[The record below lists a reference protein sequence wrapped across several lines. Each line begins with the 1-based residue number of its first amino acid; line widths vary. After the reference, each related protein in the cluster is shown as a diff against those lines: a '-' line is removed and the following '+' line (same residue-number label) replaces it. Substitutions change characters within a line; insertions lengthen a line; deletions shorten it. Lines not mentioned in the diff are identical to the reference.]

1 MTVGTHSYVEH
12 ARAKKLADATAI
24 GIDDALIS
32 KLVERFYDTIR
43 HDELLGPIFAA
54 HVVDWTPHLGR
65 MKDFWASVTLESGR
79 FRGNPMIKHIA
90 VGGLEQAHFD
100 RWLIL
105 WRETVGSV
113 VAEAAAAELFRSS
126 ADRIARSLL
135 SGIRIHCGGLDAL
148 CAPLAA
154 DGTANV

>member
-1 MTVGTHSYVEH
+1 MRVDTHSYVER

-32 KLVERFYDTIR
+32 RLVERFYDAIR
-43 HDELLGPIFAA
+43 QDELLGPIFAA

-100 RWLIL
+100 RWLML
-105 WRETVGSV
+105 WRQTVGSV
-113 VAEAAAAELFRSS
+113 VPEEAAAELFRSS

-135 SGIRIHCGGLDAL
+135 NGIRIHCGGLDAL
-148 CAPLAA
+148 LAPTVTTEKDSA
-154 DGTANV
+154 

>member
-1 MTVGTHSYVEH
+1 MMTSDTHPHVER

-32 KLVERFYDTIR
+32 QLVERFYGVIR
-43 HDELLGPIFAA
+43 QDDLLGPIFAA
-54 HVVDWTPHLGR
+54 HVVDWTPHLER
-65 MKDFWASVTLESGR
+65 MKDFWASVTMESGR

-90 VGGLEQAHFD
+90 VGGLEQLHFD
-100 RWLIL
+100 RWLML
-105 WRETVGSV
+105 WRQTVGDV
-113 VAEAAAAELFRSS
+113 VPEAAAAALFRVS

-148 CAPLAA
+148 LAP
-154 DGTANV
+154 ANEKASA